1 MTRRKKSRSIADKVQ
16 IRTGRRK
23 DFKKWRAE
31 NPDQVHSGPRYV
43 AKKKDQR
50 KSQAAAKL
58 ERMNAAPLLPLHPDA
73 PTKEDSSS
81 KDDGGGEA

>member
-58 ERMNAAPLLPLHPDA
+58 ERMNAAPLLPLHPEA
-73 PTKEDSSS
+73 LAKEDNSS
-81 KDDGGGEA
+81 KDDGGGQA

>member
-58 ERMNAAPLLPLHPDA
+58 ERINAAPLLPLHPDA
-73 PTKEDSSS
+73 PAEQ
-81 KDDGGGEA
+81 DDKGGNDEGGKA

>member
-58 ERMNAAPLLPLHPDA
+58 ERMNAAPLLPLHPET
-73 PTKEDSSS
+73 PVKEDSSS
-81 KDDGGGEA
+81 KDDGGGQA

>member
-73 PTKEDSSS
+73 PARENSSS